1 MRQGDRVL
9 LENVAAL
16 SRRLRLQ
23 LAAEVITSSPDL
35 LPTIQSDYALGEA
48 SVAKGGRSR
57 GTGLWPL
64 IVVGLFV
71 AWFSGRSNPLPPS
84 SPPANITVQEHS
96 VPARKKLVEPTK
108 PAPTQPV
115 DQPTTAYVTAT
126 TLNVRATPARDG
138 AKLGTLSY
146 GTKVLV
152 TELRSGWAALRLT
165 SGQTAWVSA
174 EFLSPSEP
182 TAAQPLKPTVPAA
195 SSPNR
200 LQIVQAIIRESMQGY
215 SGNCPCPENRDRAGR
230 RCGARSAWSRAGGA
244 RPICYASDV
253 TEAMIERFL
262 ARQ

>member
-1 MRQGDRVL
+1 ML
-9 LENVAAL
+9 LEDVAAL

-35 LPTIQSDYALGEA
+35 IPTIQSAYALGEA

-64 IVVGLFV
+64 IVVGLLA
-71 AWFSGRSNPLPPS
+71 AWFSGRSNPPPPPG
-84 SPPANITVQEHS
+84 SPPANIIVQETS
-96 VPARKKLVEPTK
+96 VPTPKKLVEPTK
-108 PAPTQPV
+108 ETPTEPLGK
-115 DQPTTAYVTAT
+115 PTTAYVTAT

-182 TAAQPLKPTVPAA
+182 AAAQPLKPTVPAA

-200 LQIVQAIIRESMQGY
+200 SQIVQAIIRESMQGY